1 MIIPLRGKW
10 CSAVSDSFP
19 LCSGSKWA
27 TRVHITPPQLLS
39 QSICWPTC
47 FYPNEMLIVTTL
59 GFSRLMPTQSG
70 FIWVYITYLVTWFYL
85 LENARFAKIFQVV
98 SVSYTLREL
107 WASHV
112 LWEVHILPQQT
123 KRRVR
128 WNASRND
135 PEQSWT
141 IQKSGPKI

>member
-1 MIIPLRGKW
+1 
-10 CSAVSDSFP
+10 
-19 LCSGSKWA
+19 
-27 TRVHITPPQLLS
+27 
-39 QSICWPTC
+39 
-47 FYPNEMLIVTTL
+47 MLVVTTL

-112 LWEVHILPQQT
+112 L
-123 KRRVR
+123 
-128 WNASRND
+128 
-135 PEQSWT
+135 
-141 IQKSGPKI
+141 